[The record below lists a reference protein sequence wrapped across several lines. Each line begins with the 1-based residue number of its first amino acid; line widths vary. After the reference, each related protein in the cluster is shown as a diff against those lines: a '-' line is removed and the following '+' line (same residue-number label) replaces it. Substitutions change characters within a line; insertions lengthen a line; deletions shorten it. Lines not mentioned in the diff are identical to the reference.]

1 MHLNLKITVVG
12 IFLFWV
18 SIVEGEAQEGVSFT
32 LQESIQYALEN
43 NVQLKNALLEIKTS
57 RATVGETTAAGLPQ
71 ITGNANV
78 NKNLIVPS
86 QPFPAIFFDPDAEE
100 GEFVP
105 VQFSPEYSGNLS
117 VTVTQMIFNGS
128 YFVGLQAARTY
139 RQLSEF
145 DKVKTENDVIEH
157 VKKAYYSVLV
167 SEERGQ
173 LVQANLGRMDTLLR
187 ETRVMYE
194 EGFAEKIDVSRI
206 QVQYNNLKTELDKAL
221 TAKEISIHLLK
232 LQLGMPMNQPL
243 ELTQTIADLEDT
255 FEPALLLAEEGTRRI
270 ELDQLQ
276 TNLELANLDLKNNQ
290 AQYLPRL
297 DANLNYSRLGF
308 GSSLKEIFNS
318 TWYPGSVLG
327 VSLEIPIFDGLSK
340 SYKIQKNRV
349 QIKQFENQLYE
360 QEQRI
365 VSEKFESRQN
375 LKNSLNALE
384 VQLENRQL
392 ALEVFNTAK
401 IKYQEGIGSNLEV
414 VEADAALKEAE
425 TNYYSALYDALIAR
439 VDLEKALGILNGNYH

>member
-1 MHLNLKITVVG
+1 MHLNLKITLVG
-12 IFLFWV
+12 ILLFWV
-18 SIVEGEAQEGVSFT
+18 SIIEGKAQEAVLFT
-32 LQESIQYALEN
+32 LEESIQYALEN

-57 RATVGETTAAGLPQ
+57 RATVGETTASGLPQ

-78 NKNLIVPS
+78 NKSLIVPS
-86 QPFPAIFFDPDAEE
+86 QPFPAIFFDPDAKE
-100 GEFVP
+100 GEFIP

-145 DKVKTENDVIEH
+145 DKVKTENDVIEN

-167 SEERGQ
+167 SQERQ
-173 LVQANLGRMDTLLR
+173 ELVQANLSRMDTLLK
-187 ETRVMYE
+187 ETQAMYD
-194 EGFAEKIDVSRI
+194 EGFVEKIDVSRI
-206 QVQYNNLKTELDKAL
+206 QVQHNNLKTELDRAS
-221 TAKEISIHLLK
+221 TAKEVSVHLLK
-232 LQLGMPMNQPL
+232 LQLGMPMDQPL
-243 ELTQTIADLEDT
+243 ELTQTIADLEGS
-255 FEPALLLAEEGTRRI
+255 FEPRWLLAEDGTRRV

-297 DANLNYSRLGF
+297 DANLNYSRMGF
-308 GSSLKEIFNS
+308 GSSLKEVFN
-318 TWYPGSVLG
+318 TAWYPGSVLG
-327 VSLEIPIFDGLSK
+327 VSLEIPIFDGLAK
-340 SYKIQKNRV
+340 SYRIQKNRI

-384 VQLENRQL
+384 VQLENREL
-392 ALEVFNTAK
+392 AMEVFTTAK
-401 IKYQEGIGSNLEV
+401 IKYQEGVGSNLEV

-439 VDLEKALGILNGNYH
+439 VDLEKALGVLKENYH

>member
-18 SIVEGEAQEGVSFT
+18 SIVEGGAQEGVLFT
-32 LQESIQYALEN
+32 LEESIGYALEN
-43 NVQLKNALLEIKTS
+43 NVQLKNALLEIRTS

-167 SEERGQ
+167 SEERRE
-173 LVQANLGRMDTLLR
+173 LVQANLNRMDTLLR
-187 ETRVMYE
+187 ETRVMNE
-194 EGFAEKIDVSRI
+194 EGFVEKIDVSRI
-206 QVQYNNLKTELDKAL
+206 QVQYNNLKTELDKAA
-221 TAKEISIHLLK
+221 TAKEVSIHLLK

-243 ELTQTIADLEDT
+243 ELAQTISDLEDT
-255 FEPALLLAEEGTRRI
+255 FDPGIILAEEGTRRI

-318 TWYPGSVLG
+318 AWYPGSVLG
-327 VSLEIPIFDGLSK
+327 VSLEIPIFDGLAK

-365 VSEKFESRQN
+365 VSEKFESREN

-384 VQLENRQL
+384 VQLENREL
-392 ALEVFNTAK
+392 AMEVFSTAK

-425 TNYYSALYDALIAR
+425 TNYYAALYDALIAR
-439 VDLEKALGILNGNYH
+439 VDLEKALGILKENYR